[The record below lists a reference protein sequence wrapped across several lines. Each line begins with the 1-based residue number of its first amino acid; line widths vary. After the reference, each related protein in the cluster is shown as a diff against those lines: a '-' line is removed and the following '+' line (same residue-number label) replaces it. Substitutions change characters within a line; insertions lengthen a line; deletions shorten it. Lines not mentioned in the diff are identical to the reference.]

1 MPWHAIPTNAQRATH
16 HVATCAAHGML
27 RVARATAPRSERA
40 HAACYTAVHAR
51 LGQGGAFMW
60 TVAWFG
66 ASRSGMQHAARHVAY
81 NTEEGHTLGTPSRRA
96 AAAFSAAHR
105 NGSRLRESESSDGSR
120 RSAHAPFAQTA
131 VALPRLS
138 CVQCVGGREEG
149 GRVGGCACARGGG
162 CVWREGD
169 TWHTSWIR
177 SHCAGVGSTPVG
189 LCAHAC
195 SRMTDP
201 GAAPCA
207 HTRLAHRALVAA
219 RSVMLRGRHWSGGAN
234 RVPQRTSRSDSI
246 PAKSR
251 PRVAAS
257 Q

>member
-1 MPWHAIPTNAQRATH
+1 MNNSWSRFLPVCVAPARVNMPRGIPPAGWETVPLWNTAPYGLGCGKRPTGRRGAYDWQTMHSTPAAMNARTASASLSRSPDAYLPCHGMPFRRMHNAQRT

-66 ASRSGMQHAARHVAY
+66 ASKSGMQHAARHVAY

-138 CVQCVGGREEG
+138 CVQCV
-149 GRVGGCACARGGG
+149 
-162 CVWREGD
+162 
-169 TWHTSWIR
+169 
-177 SHCAGVGSTPVG
+177 
-189 LCAHAC
+189 
-195 SRMTDP
+195 
-201 GAAPCA
+201 
-207 HTRLAHRALVAA
+207 
-219 RSVMLRGRHWSGGAN
+219 
-234 RVPQRTSRSDSI
+234 
-246 PAKSR
+246 
-251 PRVAAS
+251 
-257 Q
+257 